1 MVPAPDSFDDRQ
13 HETRKGSFL
22 RFFIAIKSILAL
34 VPLSF
39 IVGGCDYDAKS
50 YNSPRQANVE
60 YIGVLCEPRDP
71 LDQIQYEQGER
82 MRTRSVTPLGDS
94 LIAVSTWDEDVF
106 FVDVTDPGKPTIVS
120 VFRTPGFSP
129 GNMVAINGNMYLSES
144 SGLVV
149 ADIREPTRPKL
160 IGLLDDKGEV
170 LAAEGD
176 RLYVTD
182 RRGPK
187 GVPRGVQIW
196 DTTNP
201 SSLTLAGVYIPPQ
214 YRVGEN
220 YLVFKRRGIPTD
232 DQLAAET
239 AVYSDAAKTSMTPKL
254 SCNPG
259 ISFDADIKNELLYAS
274 VSGALCT
281 RDGAIRN
288 LKVGL
293 ALKGGLWIVDVK
305 NPNEP
310 KAVGF
315 LPLEGDAWD
324 VKVQGDYA
332 YLATAFPGFQIVDI
346 SDPTNPILVGVHDAP
361 SVAGVVEV
369 EDNIAYI
376 GDIRSLHIFDVT
388 DPVQPIRI
396 GLMSGFFAID
406 DIASRNGIIYLAGIY
421 HGPVDEAG
429 TCQSTESIS
438 TYGVHFLRVID
449 LEARPFE

>member
-50 YNSPRQANVE
+50 YDSPRQANVE

-71 LDQIQYEQGER
+71 LDQIQYEQGESIR
-82 MRTRSVTPLGDS
+82 SRSVTQLGDS

-129 GNMVAINGNMYLSES
+129 GDMVAMNGNMYLRDSY
-144 SGLVV
+144 GVVV

-160 IGLLDDKGEV
+160 IKLLREDGDV

-176 RLYVTD
+176 RLYVVD
-182 RRGPK
+182 RRGPI
-187 GVPRGVQIW
+187 GVRRGVQIW

-239 AVYSDAAKTSMTPKL
+239 AVYSEAGKTSMTQTL
-254 SCNPG
+254 FCFPG
-259 ISFDADIKNELLYAS
+259 ISNDADIENELLYAS
-274 VSGALCT
+274 VNGAVC
-281 RDGAIRN
+281 RPDEAILTLEGGIR
-288 LKVGL
+288 LKR
-293 ALKGGLWIVDVK
+293 GLWIVDVK
-305 NPNEP
+305 NANEP

-315 LPLEGDAWD
+315 LPLVGDAWD
-324 VKVQGDYA
+324 IKVQGNYA

-346 SDPTNPILVGVHDAP
+346 SDPTNPTLVGVHDAP
-361 SVAGVVEV
+361 EIATVVEV

-376 GDIRSLHIFDVT
+376 GDRKSLHIFDVT
-388 DPVQPIRI
+388 DPAQPIRI
-396 GLMSGFFAID
+396 GLMRGFFEID
-406 DIASRNGIIYLAGIY
+406 DISSRNGIIYLAGTY
-421 HGPVDEAG
+421 QGPVDEAG

-438 TYGVHFLRVID
+438 TDGVHFLRVID